1 MLPDVCSGITIEE
14 IETLDALEALR
25 REWSALW
32 GRSPNATPFQS
43 PEWLLPWWRHIG
55 GQGLRT
61 LALRRDGRLVGLAPL
76 FTYTHEHS
84 GLSQM
89 TLVGNGISDHQDLLL
104 DPEVG
109 ADGAA
114 KVLAYLSENGA
125 SWDVGD
131 FRDLPASS
139 PLLTTPVPC
148 GLVDCVDAEEP
159 CPVLSLPRSPCELE
173 TAIPATLLAKMR
185 YCRRRAERMGEV
197 RIDAVGAGELDD
209 AFESLLSFHRDRWRA
224 RGASSVLDAPGAAL
238 FHRDA
243 MCGLMARGWLRVYL
257 LRVARRIAA
266 VYYGFLAKRR
276 AYYYLGGFAAAFDAV
291 SPGHLIVLHALTEAV
306 REGAR
311 ELDFLR
317 GREPYKYAWGAKD
330 RPQYRRRLRHA

>member
-1 MLPDVCSGITIEE
+1 MVPDVCPAITIEE
-14 IETLDALEALR
+14 IETLGALEGLR

-32 GRSPNATPFQS
+32 QRSPRATPFQS

-55 GQGLRT
+55 GQGLRS
-61 LALRRDGRLVGLAPL
+61 LVLRRDGRLVGLAPL
-76 FTYTHEHS
+76 FTYTPRES
-84 GLSQM
+84 GVRQVTM
-89 TLVGNGISDHQDLLL
+89 VGNGISDHQDLLL
-104 DPEVG
+104 DPDVG

-114 KVLAYLSENGA
+114 KVLTYLSENAA

-139 PLLTTPVPC
+139 SLLTTPVPH
-148 GLVDCVDAEEP
+148 GLADRVEAEEP
-159 CPVLSLPRSPCELE
+159 CPVLSLPRSSRELE
-173 TAIPATLLAKMR
+173 TAIPATLLAKLL
-185 YCRRRAERMGEV
+185 YYRRRAERMGEV
-197 RIDAVGAGELDD
+197 RIDAVGAGELED
-209 AFESLLSFHRDRWRA
+209 AFETLLNFHRARWSA
-224 RGASSVLDAPGAAL
+224 RGVPSVLDAPGVAL

-243 MCGLMARGWLRVYL
+243 MGGLMARGWLRVYL

-266 VYYGFLAKRR
+266 VYYGFLSKRC
-276 AYYYLGGFAAAFDAV
+276 AYYYLGGFASAFDAV

-317 GREPYKYAWGAKD
+317 GRESYKYAWGAKD